1 MPPHCYCIANP
12 TSLTSPSM
20 TTSSHAT
27 IATTP
32 RQTGGLSKALL
43 RLFMKRAVI
52 VATENLAGQF
62 YLLTLESPAFRAVA
76 WQPGQKVQIAM
87 GSAFVA
93 RTFTP
98 VEWDAATGR
107 MRLLG
112 FAHGAGPGSD
122 WLRGARENDECDV
135 FGPRSSIDTR
145 ALTGPLVL
153 FGDETSIGL
162 ARSLQYLHQVKA
174 VQGFLETDDMDSVR
188 AVATHLG
195 IGGLHLSRRTAGDAH
210 LQAIAEQL
218 AALAVT
224 GATFLLTGKAQSIQ
238 HLHRHLKSASVP
250 GARILTKAY
259 WAPGKTGL
267 D

>member
-1 MPPHCYCIANP
+1 MHSDAIPMSI
-12 TSLTSPSM
+12 TLSSM
-20 TTSSHAT
+20 TNSTHAT
-27 IATTP
+27 TDTTP
-32 RQTGGLSKALL
+32 RQTGGFSKALL
-43 RLFMKRAVI
+43 RLFMTRAII
-52 VATENLAGQF
+52 VAAENLAGQF
-62 YLLTLESPAFRAVA
+62 YLLTLESPAFRGVA

-87 GSAFVA
+87 RSAFVA

-112 FAHGAGPGSD
+112 YAHGAGPGSD
-122 WLRGARENDECDV
+122 WLRAARKNDQCDV
-135 FGPRSSIDTR
+135 FGPRSSLDTR
-145 ALTGPLVL
+145 AITGPIVV

-162 ARSLQYLHQVKA
+162 ACSLQHLHQAEA
-174 VQGFLETDDMDSVR
+174 VQSILETDDADSVR
-188 AVATHLG
+188 AVAALLA
-195 IGGLHLSRRTAGDAH
+195 IGSLHLSQRTAGDAH
-210 LQAIAEQL
+210 LHAIAEQL
-218 AALAVT
+218 AALAAT

-238 HLHRHLKSASVP
+238 QLHRRLKSTGVP

>member
-1 MPPHCYCIANP
+1 
-12 TSLTSPSM
+12 M
-20 TTSSHAT
+20 TASSHAT
-27 IATTP
+27 TTTTP
-32 RQTGGLSKALL
+32 RQTGGFSKALL

-62 YLLTLESPAFRAVA
+62 HLLTLESPAFRGVA

-98 VEWDAATGR
+98 VEWHAATGR
-107 MRLLG
+107 TRLLG
-112 FAHGAGPGSD
+112 YAHGAGPGSD
-122 WLRGARENDECDV
+122 WLREARKNDECDV
-135 FGPRSSIDTR
+135 FGPRSSLDTR
-145 ALTGPLVL
+145 ALTGPVVI

-162 ARSLQYLHQVKA
+162 ACALQHRHQETA
-174 VQGFLETDDMDSVR
+174 VQSFLETDDMDSVR
-188 AVATHLG
+188 AVAAHLG
-195 IGGLHLSRRTAGDAH
+195 IGGLHLSQRVAGDAH
-210 LQAIAEQL
+210 LQAIVEQL
-218 AALAVT
+218 AALAST
-224 GATFLLTGKAQSIQ
+224 GSTFLLTGKAQSIQ
-238 HLHRHLKSASVP
+238 RLHRGLKSTGVP

>member
-1 MPPHCYCIANP
+1 
-12 TSLTSPSM
+12 M
-20 TTSSHAT
+20 TTSSHAST
-27 IATTP
+27 NTTS
-32 RQTGGLSKALL
+32 RQPGGFSKALL

-62 YLLTLESPAFRAVA
+62 YLLTLESLAFRGVA

-98 VEWDAATGR
+98 VDWDAVTGR
-107 MRLLG
+107 TRLLG
-112 FAHGAGPGSD
+112 YAHGAGPGSD
-122 WLRGARENDECDV
+122 WLRGARKNDECDV
-135 FGPRSSIDTR
+135 FGPRSSLDTR
-145 ALTGPLVL
+145 ALTGPVVI

-162 ARSLQYLHQVKA
+162 ACSLRHLHQEKA
-174 VQGFLETDDMDSVR
+174 MQSFLETDDADSVR
-188 AVATHLG
+188 AVAAHLG
-195 IGGLHLSRRTAGDAH
+195 TGDLHLSQRTAGDVH

-218 AALAVT
+218 AALADT
-224 GATFLLTGKAQSIQ
+224 SATFLLTGKAQSIQ
-238 HLHRHLKSASVP
+238 QLHRGLKSTGVP
-250 GARILTKAY
+250 AVRILSKAY